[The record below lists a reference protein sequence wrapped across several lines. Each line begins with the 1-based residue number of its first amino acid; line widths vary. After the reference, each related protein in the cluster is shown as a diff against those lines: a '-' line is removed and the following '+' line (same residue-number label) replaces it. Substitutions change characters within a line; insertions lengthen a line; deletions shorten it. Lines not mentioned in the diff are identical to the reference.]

1 MNQDYYLNRYG
12 DYSET
17 NLPKTYRVYFD
28 PYCDEYSRYPV
39 ENKLLDLAYVL
50 THGFD
55 IKKAIYSILESYPY
69 ISKSN
74 IQRAIW
80 NLTAVANHADIPNAS
95 NNSLET
101 DIEIF
106 IEDLLRYYRLPL
118 DNSIPHYLE
127 ENFRYVNEITLYA
140 ANGWEIA
147 SKNVNEYQMYKDD
160 NFVFYPGDEE
170 LLFRHH
176 KKDIENGTIGQIFP
190 VGTCPEPWYGN
201 PLSAKIII
209 LGDMPK
215 DDDFISRCANVVLSF
230 EPRLMEAVQTM
241 VRRWMCLD
249 GTGIYDDT
257 EFKQS
262 GISVGDAYNSVS
274 YRHWIYELRNLAWE
288 LKVDEQD
295 VFNNVCVFNA
305 NAYYS
310 SGGNDPLVA
319 GLLPSQYYLRILV
332 NYLVNN
338 KGENR
343 PLFIIPSSKIHK
355 IWKKVLGYWIEN
367 EVMLTD
373 DLILID
379 QPNTKLRLS
388 SNLMNKS
395 HIHNLLAKIR

>member
-1 MNQDYYLNRYG
+1 MDPNYYLNRYG
-12 DYSET
+12 DYNEI

-39 ENKLLDLAYVL
+39 EKKLLDLAYVV

-55 IKKAIYSILESYPY
+55 IKKAIKYILDSHPHVSERD
-69 ISKSN
+69 
-74 IQRAIW
+74 IQYAIW
-80 NLTAVANHADIPNAS
+80 DLTAATNRVDRLPNRK
-95 NNSLET
+95 NSLDT
-101 DIEIF
+101 DIDILF
-106 IEDLLRYYRLPL
+106 EDLLRHYRLPL

-127 ENFRYVNEITLYA
+127 EDFRYVNEITLYG
-140 ANGWEIA
+140 ANDWEIA

-170 LLFRHH
+170 LLDKYHEEGDNDS
-176 KKDIENGTIGQIFP
+176 KEQIFG

-209 LGDMPK
+209 FGDMPK
-215 DDDFISRCANVVLSF
+215 EDDFISRCSNVILSF
-230 EPRLMEAVQTM
+230 EPRLMEEVQLM
-241 VRRWMCLD
+241 VRRWMSLD
-249 GTGIYDDT
+249 GRGIYDNT
-257 EFKQS
+257 EFLNS
-262 GISVGDAYNSVS
+262 GIAISDAYNSVT
-274 YRHWIYELRNLAWE
+274 YRHWINELRNLAWE
-288 LKVDEQD
+288 LNLDKQLLLD
-295 VFNNVCVFNA
+295 NVCVINA

-310 SGGNDPLVA
+310 YGGNDPLVA
-319 GLLPSQYYLRILV
+319 GLLPSQYYLRILI
-332 NYLVNN
+332 NNLVNN
-338 KGENR
+338 KGMNR

-388 SNLMNKS
+388 TNLMNKT
-395 HIHNLLAKIR
+395 HIQNLLAEIR

>member
-1 MNQDYYLNRYG
+1 MDPNYYLNRYG
-12 DYSET
+12 DYNEI

-39 ENKLLDLAYVL
+39 EKKLLDLAYVV

-55 IKKAIYSILESYPY
+55 IKKAIKYILDSHPHVSERD
-69 ISKSN
+69 
-74 IQRAIW
+74 IQYAIW
-80 NLTAVANHADIPNAS
+80 DLTAATNRVDRLPNRK
-95 NNSLET
+95 NSLDT
-101 DIEIF
+101 DIDILF
-106 IEDLLRYYRLPL
+106 EDLLRHYRLPL

-127 ENFRYVNEITLYA
+127 EDFRYVNEITLYG

-170 LLFRHH
+170 LLDKHH
-176 KKDIENGTIGQIFP
+176 EEGDNDSKEQIFG

-209 LGDMPK
+209 FGDMPK
-215 DDDFISRCANVVLSF
+215 EDDFISRCSNVILSF
-230 EPRLMEAVQTM
+230 EPRLMEEVQLM
-241 VRRWMCLD
+241 VRRWMSLD
-249 GTGIYDDT
+249 GRGIYDNT
-257 EFKQS
+257 EFLNS
-262 GISVGDAYNSVS
+262 GIAISDAYNSVT
-274 YRHWIYELRNLAWE
+274 YRHWINELRNLAWE
-288 LKVDEQD
+288 LNLDKQLLLD
-295 VFNNVCVFNA
+295 NVCVINA

-310 SGGNDPLVA
+310 YGGNDPLVA
-319 GLLPSQYYLRILV
+319 GLLPSQYYLRILI

-338 KGENR
+338 KGMNR
-343 PLFIIPSSKIHK
+343 PLFIVPSSKIHK

-388 SNLMNKS
+388 TNLMNKT
-395 HIHNLLAKIR
+395 HIQNLLAKIR